1 MAFEKGE
8 IVKCIADGG
17 ILGVVKGELYE
28 VVTLPD
34 AKSRLMAVKGEGRM
48 LPTATFEDN
57 LAPVKEEPVNPAV
70 KVTIGGVDILP
81 DKLEGIRGEVMRVA
95 NYSEGVLAFLD
106 GIPLEKLEDYLTHR
120 KIIED
125 AEYNKH
131 GEELRIKDS
140 ERKLKELFE

>member
-34 AKSRLMAVKGEGRM
+34 AKSGLMTVKGEGRM
-48 LPTATFEDN
+48 LPIATFKDN
-57 LAPVKEEPVNPAV
+57 LAPIKEEPINPTV
-70 KVTIGGVDILP
+70 KVTINGMDLLS
-81 DKLEGIRGEVMRVA
+81 DKLEGIRGEVMRIA

-106 GIPLEKLEDYLTHR
+106 GIPVEKLEDYLTHR
-120 KIIED
+120 KAIEV
-125 AEYNKH
+125 
-131 GEELRIKDS
+131 EELRIKDS